1 MAGDYFARREDW
13 NKAKLYA
20 KKEKKRGVRRG
31 GGREK
36 TLLGYL
42 LMGMVK

>member
-1 MAGDYFARREDW
+1 MRREDW

-36 TLLGYL
+36 TEFKTLLGYL